1 MKIFNRDVPTWVRI
15 AGLNEEDI
23 PYQLKCLEEEMIDE
37 WESAKTYQEAKD
49 AYVDADFVRLVL
61 FSLGYRRDDLD
72 DKIIVI
78 YEDLVQR
85 YFAEYDVLSDVIAH
99 REKVMTAN
107 FAKFVTDTNVVRET
121 ESHLLMLG
129 INHRIRAYEGFYVF
143 KSACCQTVNGKHY
156 PRNKILKP
164 INWRISYD

>member
-1 MKIFNRDVPTWVRI
+1 MKTLNRDVPTWVRI

-23 PYQLKCLEEEMIDE
+23 EFQLKCLEEEMIDE
-37 WESAKTYQEAKD
+37 WESAMTYEEAKD

-72 DKIIVI
+72 DKVI
-78 YEDLVQR
+78 TMYEDLVQR
-85 YFAEYDVLSDVIAH
+85 YFAGFDVLNDVIVH

-107 FAKFVTDTNVVRET
+107 FAKFVTDPMVAGDT
-121 ESHLLMLG
+121 EAHLTMLG
-129 INHRIRAYEGFYVF
+129 IDHYTRYHEGFYMF
-143 KSACCQTVNGKHY
+143 KSARCQTVNGKHY

-164 INWRISYD
+164 VNWRAPE